1 MSAELL
7 KIRTLIASRRNS
19 LPHPEVARALRRAAG
34 LTVYELADALDVT
47 APTISRWERGLRH
60 PRGQLRER
68 YAGALEELR
77 RV

>member
-7 KIRTLIASRRNS
+7 KIRTLVASRRDS
-19 LPHPEVARALRRAAG
+19 LPDPEVARALRRAAG
-34 LTVYELADALDVT
+34 LTVRELADALDVT